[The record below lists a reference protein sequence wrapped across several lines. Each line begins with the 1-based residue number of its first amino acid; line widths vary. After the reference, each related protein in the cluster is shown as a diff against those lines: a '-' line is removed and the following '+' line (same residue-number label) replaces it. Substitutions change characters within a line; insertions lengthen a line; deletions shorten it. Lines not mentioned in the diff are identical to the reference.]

1 MLGTTINHLF
11 GEYCSGDQFRHDKL
25 IKERFGGYGINEVN
39 NIDSQVT
46 VASASSVTHLSQAS
60 ASGFAPAH
68 PSQSLMPADESC
80 QLQLAPDTELDLE
93 EVDGWDTRSPPP
105 FEICEPIDEV
115 DGWNTRTTPPFE
127 IREPIDDVDGWDTRT
142 PPPFEVCEPVD
153 EAAELTG
160 MDPTSLW
167 DSQDSMMSELALETR
182 FHAFRSMLE
191 NAQGKAGGEI
201 GLLSTTDNHSK
212 LEEEFSCSELLS

>member
-25 IKERFGGYGINEVN
+25 IKERFGGYGTNEVN

-80 QLQLAPDTELDLE
+80 QLQLAPNIELDLE
-93 EVDGWDTRSPPP
+93 EVDGWDTRTPPP
-105 FEICEPIDEV
+105 FEICEPINE
-115 DGWNTRTTPPFE
+115 
-127 IREPIDDVDGWDTRT
+127 VDGWDTRT
-142 PPPFEVCEPVD
+142 PPPFEISEPID

-160 MDPTSLW
+160 MDPTTLW
-167 DSQDSMMSELALETR
+167 DSQDSVMSELALETR

-212 LEEEFSCSELLS
+212 LEDEFSCSELLS

>member
-11 GEYCSGDQFRHDKL
+11 GEYCSGDEFRHDKL
-25 IKERFGGYGINEVN
+25 IKERFGGYGTNEVN

-60 ASGFAPAH
+60 ASGFAPTH

-115 DGWNTRTTPPFE
+115 DGWNTRTPPPFE
-127 IREPIDDVDGWDTRT
+127 IR
-142 PPPFEVCEPVD
+142 EPVD

-167 DSQDSMMSELALETR
+167 DSQDSVMSELALETR
-182 FHAFRSMLE
+182 FHAFRSMLK

>member
-11 GEYCSGDQFRHDKL
+11 GEYCSGDQFRHDNL
-25 IKERFGGYGINEVN
+25 IKHRFGGYGTNEVN

-80 QLQLAPDTELDLE
+80 QLQLAPDIELDLE
-93 EVDGWDTRSPPP
+93 EVDGWDTRRPPP
-105 FEICEPIDEV
+105 FEICEPIDEM
-115 DGWNTRTTPPFE
+115 
-127 IREPIDDVDGWDTRT
+127 DGWDTRT
-142 PPPFEVCEPVD
+142 PRPFEICEPVD
-153 EAAELTG
+153 EAAERTG
-160 MDPTSLW
+160 MDPTTLW
-167 DSQDSMMSELALETR
+167 DSQDSAMSELAVETR

-191 NAQGKAGGEI
+191 NAQGEAGGEI

-212 LEEEFSCSELLS
+212 LEHEF